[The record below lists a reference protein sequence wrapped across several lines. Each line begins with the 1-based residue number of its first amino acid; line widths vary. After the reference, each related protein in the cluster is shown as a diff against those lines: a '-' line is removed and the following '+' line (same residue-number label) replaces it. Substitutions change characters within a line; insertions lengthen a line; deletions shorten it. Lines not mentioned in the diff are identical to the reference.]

1 MLIDFRHDAFKFDF
15 QGLFGVAVHQVFVIA
30 LDALT
35 VAHHMLAHCSIV
47 FDTIAIFCSSQV
59 TLDHLETSL
68 FLKTMFFYGMLF
80 LHALCCG
87 IMSIDNG
94 DVADLLNFKLNEEL
108 TYIDASL

>member
-94 DVADLLNFKLNEEL
+94 DVANLLNFKLNEEL